1 MSIKRKIIIA
11 IYYIIILFASI
22 LLWGRIEYSLFPNNI
37 NDIFFSILYAISFSL
52 MGFSIV
58 IFFYKRFDWA
68 KRNVEQYQN
77 DFKNF
82 KLLNHLA
89 IIILPIIEEIFFRG
103 LILSYFGFWISVVL
117 FGLPHAIFFRKEA
130 VSTFITVFL
139 WGIIFNT
146 LLLITSSLLAPI
158 ICHILIVYYRII
170 FVKTSTE

>member
-117 FGLPHAIFFRKEA
+117 FVLPHAIFFRKEA

-139 WGIIFNT
+139 WGTIFNT